1 MASLPVPPSPV
12 NKIGILAR
20 QILWALLRSS
30 VIAADFPN
38 NTSSGGTALRV
49 AEETFLI
56 GLSVGIFVRELEQHI
71 TVQSQCIFPSGE
83 TYPIDKQNLF
93 FQLFRSQVR

>member
-1 MASLPVPPSPV
+1 M
-12 NKIGILAR
+12 
-20 QILWALLRSS
+20 
-30 VIAADFPN
+30 
-38 NTSSGGTALRV
+38 RV

-83 TYPIDKQNLF
+83 TYPIDNKIF
-93 FQLFRSQVR
+93 FFNCLDLR